1 MTVFLDTKTKI
12 ILAVLTFSFGLVTI
26 WCFYLHLKKLCLAK
40 FGTSKEVRKLMRKHN
55 LSRSEAKSHRLQLY
69 QTAIQ
74 IKHKRKG
81 TKKDQ
86 ERERTKP
93 FVLQKPHH
101 LKGRMMKTSS
111 TIQTE
116 V

>member
-1 MTVFLDTKTKI
+1 
-12 ILAVLTFSFGLVTI
+12 
-26 WCFYLHLKKLCLAK
+26 
-40 FGTSKEVRKLMRKHN
+40 MRKHN
-55 LSRSEAKSHRLQLY
+55 LSRSEAKRHRLQLH

-74 IKHKRKG
+74 IKHKGKG

-86 ERERTKP
+86 ERERKEP
-93 FVLQKPHH
+93 FVLQKN